1 MGSCLSKPQKTWE
14 INPLNYMN
22 NTDDICVICHL
33 EIRSQDFCFFTCCKQ
48 FIHTECK
55 NMYKNFCKNNNKK
68 YKCPICRS

>member
-22 NTDDICVICHL
+22 NTEDICVICHQ
-33 EIRSQDFCFFTCCKQ
+33 EIIAQDFCFFTCCKQ
-48 FIHTECK
+48 FIHTECI
-55 NMYKNFCKNNNKK
+55 NIYKNFCKNNNKT